1 LVVRWPAPL
10 GFGAPIGRLAFPEI
24 GVPGGALLQVFEG
37 FAEEAGGA
45 AGAIVDAFADAG
57 LDDLNDRADERA
69 RRVVFAAIA
78 PGIAHVADLGF
89 VEVGEFVLFGLRAEV
104 QLVDMVDDFAQVVAA
119 LNLVFDLA
127 EDFADF
133 VFDGIG
139 TGGALLEAVEV
150 GEELGVDEIA
160 EVVSGERFV
169 VVELA
174 GLVFGRRPGFP
185 AIGFFEKEGVFLSVE
200 FGFGATVLLEAV
212 EILEEQEP
220 GGLLG
225 VVEFGGAAG
234 FLAEDVIDV
243 SEGLFEHSFSR
254 TAP

>member
-1 LVVRWPAPL
+1 VACAV
-10 GFGAPIGRLAFPEI
+10 GFWGANQEI
-24 GVPGGALLQVFEG
+24 GVPGVSGFQVFEG

-69 RRVVFAAIA
+69 RRVVFAAVA

-89 VEVGEFVLFGLRAEV
+89 VEVGEFVLFGLRAEA
-104 QLVDMVDDFAQVVAA
+104 QLVDVVDDFAQVVAA

-133 VFDGIG
+133 VFNGIG
-139 TGGALLEAVEV
+139 TGGALLESVEV
-150 GEELGVDEIA
+150 WEELGVDEIA

-169 VVELA
+169 VVELP
-174 GLVFGRRPGFP
+174 GFVFGRGPGFP
-185 AIGFFEKEGVFLSVE
+185 AVGLLEEEGVFLSVE
-200 FGFGATVLLEAV
+200 FGFGPAVLLEAV
-212 EILEEQEP
+212 EIFEEQEP

-225 VVEFGGAAG
+225 VVELGGAAG
-234 FLAEDVIDV
+234 FLAKHFVDIF
-243 SEGLFEHSFSR
+243 EGLFEHSLVGRLPRGGQFI
-254 TAP
+254 